1 MATLDR
7 INVKKRPV
15 LGIHW
20 VLEQNQIKPADE
32 AMDNSVSNIQL
43 TPEARRIIEGEI
55 AYQTS
60 GRGFWIQGIFF
71 YVFSIAMAI
80 GVLLF
85 TISETFNSDQPQWFG
100 LLFGFWL
107 LVPAYFISSI
117 NRAIKNRKGSVQQD

>member
-1 MATLDR
+1 
-7 INVKKRPV
+7 
-15 LGIHW
+15 
-20 VLEQNQIKPADE
+20 
-32 AMDNSVSNIQL
+32 MDNSVSNIQL
-43 TPEARRIIEGEI
+43 TPEAKRIIEGEI

-60 GRGFWIQGIFF
+60 GQGFWIQVVFF

-100 LLFGFWL
+100 LLFGLWL

-117 NRAIKNRKGSVQQD
+117 NRAIKNRKGSVQQDSALKSAGTSALMFGFRVSGKQP